1 MCSAFPADLILPGIN
16 TSHCGAGQL
25 YANQPETLR
34 GSNSLLT
41 LTRHALTTMTLANSQ
56 VMPSCEEVMVADAKN
71 QALRLACR
79 AWCRVWADSLNLK
92 AQASRK

>member
-1 MCSAFPADLILPGIN
+1 MCSAFLADLILPGIN

-41 LTRHALTTMTLANSQ
+41 PTRPALTTWTLANSQ
-56 VMPSCEEVMVADAKN
+56 FMPICEEVMVADTTN

-79 AWCRVWADSLNLK
+79 AWCRVWASPLDLN
-92 AQASRK
+92 AQERRK